1 MALAV
6 GKGDNLLLLSILLQM
21 LLKTHKVQSIIP
33 ENSKT

>member
-6 GKGDNLLLLSILLQM
+6 GKGDNLLLSILLQM
-21 LLKTHKVQSIIP
+21 LLKTHNVQSIIP